1 MYSQFISPILGGVL
15 SDFLSFPI
23 ASVILGEIILAEV
36 CDVMNLTHT
45 GLHEVCDVMSLTH
58 TGLHKVCDVM
68 NLTHT
73 GL

>member
-45 GLHEVCDVMSLTH
+45 ATGLHE
-58 TGLHKVCDVM
+58 VCDVM